1 VGLGNDPFTAKSRAL
16 AMLYRDTQT
25 QAQVLA
31 YADEF
36 RLLSM
41 LFFCVL
47 VLVPFTRRVR
57 ADPAASRRDGEPV
70 AVAAE

>member
-1 VGLGNDPFTAKSRAL
+1 
-16 AMLYRDTQT
+16 MLYRDAQT

-36 RLLSM
+36 WLLSM

-47 VLVPFTRRVR
+47 FLIPFTRRVR
-57 ADPAASRRDGEPV
+57 TVTAA
-70 AVAAE
+70 